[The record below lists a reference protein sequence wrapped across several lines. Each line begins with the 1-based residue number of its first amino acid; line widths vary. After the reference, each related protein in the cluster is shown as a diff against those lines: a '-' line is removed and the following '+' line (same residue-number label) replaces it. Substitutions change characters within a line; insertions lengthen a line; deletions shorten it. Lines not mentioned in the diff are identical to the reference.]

1 MRTINS
7 EKLKGH
13 LAMFFT
19 ATIFGINIPFSK
31 GLLPYWMSAEAMIYS
46 RFLFGAFSFWLASL
60 FIHKE
65 PVPLKDLGLLLL
77 GSVLGIA
84 FNQGFFIEGLL
95 RTSPSDASIVTTIT
109 PILVLII
116 SFLFLKEPITIKKT
130 GGVLLGFL
138 GVIIII
144 VHSDLKD
151 KTHHATAIGDL
162 LCIGSSLAY
171 AFFLVVTRAV
181 SKRYHPITIMKW
193 MFLFSALLAM
203 PWGLHDTISA
213 NLFSS
218 GSMAAWGSF
227 IYMLFGAT
235 FITYLLIP
243 FSQKRIRP
251 TTIGM
256 YNYLQP
262 LMASIVSITIGT
274 ESFSWIKP
282 IAAML
287 IFAGVYLVTTSKSRE
302 DLERLKATE
311 NAMAEATVPL
321 PLKTGKNNMKRT

>member
-1 MRTINS
+1 
-7 EKLKGH
+7 
-13 LAMFFT
+13 
-19 ATIFGINIPFSK
+19 
-31 GLLPYWMSAEAMIYS
+31 
-46 RFLFGAFSFWLASL
+46 
-60 FIHKE
+60 
-65 PVPLKDLGLLLL
+65 
-77 GSVLGIA
+77 
-84 FNQGFFIEGLL
+84 
-95 RTSPSDASIVTTIT
+95 
-109 PILVLII
+109 
-116 SFLFLKEPITIKKT
+116 
-130 GGVLLGFL
+130 
-138 GVIIII
+138 
-144 VHSDLKD
+144 
-151 KTHHATAIGDL
+151 
-162 LCIGSSLAY
+162 
-171 AFFLVVTRAV
+171 
-181 SKRYHPITIMKW
+181 MKW

-218 GSMAAWGSF
+218 GSKVAWGSF

-321 PLKTGKNNMKRT
+321 PLKTEKNNMKRT